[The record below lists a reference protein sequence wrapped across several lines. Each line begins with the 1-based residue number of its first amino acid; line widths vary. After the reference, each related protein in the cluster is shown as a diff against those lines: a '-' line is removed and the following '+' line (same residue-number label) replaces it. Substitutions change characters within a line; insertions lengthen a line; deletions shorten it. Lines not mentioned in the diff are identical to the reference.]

1 MQLEHEQSHAVTRAV
16 PANSAKWP
24 SVGARPVLP
33 VRSVEA
39 QIRRRRLKW
48 RVITALL
55 FVLDGAMITGAFY
68 IAYFVRFVILHGVT
82 FGTSGYAD
90 RALNEFFGLQLL
102 ITIGLLATFMLKGL
116 YRLRPASSLFKQFWT
131 VASATTIAFAVFSAY
146 DYLARNT
153 DLGFDNQSRALVML
167 TWLAVILLVSLT
179 RLILSNALHL
189 LYRRGIGLTNL
200 LVVGSSRLG
209 KLMMQQIAASPGL
222 GYRVVGFIHDLDGP
236 PSDFGRFAAL
246 GTMANIDAV
255 IRGNHIAEVI
265 IALPSHQHRQ
275 ILETARVCERAG
287 ADFKLVPDLYE
298 MSLSRINVDAIEGV
312 PLLGLRRGL
321 NSTWGARVKRSI
333 DIVAASSILIVG
345 GPLWLLL
352 ALAIKLDS
360 PGPVLFGQARVG
372 YRGEIFSFLKFRS
385 MRTSATQMDEHLVN
399 LSDDRTLL
407 KARSDPRVTH
417 VGRLLRRASLDE
429 IPQLINVLRG
439 EMSLVGPRPLRAY
452 EVENLEDW
460 ERGRFEMRPGLT
472 GLWQVR
478 GRSDIKFDER
488 ILMDLYYI
496 ENWSLRLDFQIL
508 LQTIP
513 AVLLARGAY

>member
-1 MQLEHEQSHAVTRAV
+1 MHIEQQQPHAVTQV
-16 PANSAKWP
+16 IPTGSAKWP
-24 SVGARPVLP
+24 SVAARPVLP
-33 VRSVEA
+33 ARSVDA
-39 QIRRRRLKW
+39 QIRRRRIKW
-48 RVITALL
+48 LLITSLLLILDVAALTSAL
-55 FVLDGAMITGAFY
+55 YVAYY
-68 IAYFVRFVILHGVT
+68 IRFVIFHGVT
-82 FGTSGYAD
+82 FSNAGYSD
-90 RALNEFFGLQLL
+90 PTQDEFVHLQML
-102 ITIGLLATFMLKGL
+102 ITLGLLAAFMLKGL
-116 YRLRPASSLFKQFWT
+116 YRLRVGTALFKQFWT
-131 VASATTIAFAVFSAY
+131 IASATTIAFAVFSAY

-153 DLGFDNQSRALVML
+153 DLGFDNESRALVMF
-167 TWLAVILLVSLT
+167 TWLAVIVLLSLA
-179 RLILSNALHL
+179 RLIVTGILRL

-209 KLMMQQIAASPGL
+209 KLMMQQVAASPGL
-222 GYRVVGFIHDLDGP
+222 GYRVVGFIHDQEGE

-246 GTMANIDAV
+246 GTMPDLEAV
-255 IRGNHIAEVI
+255 IRAHNITEVF

-275 ILETARVCERAG
+275 VLATARVCERAG

-298 MSLSRINVDAIEGV
+298 MSLSRINVDAVEGI

-321 NSTWGARVKRSI
+321 RSGWGAGVKRGI
-333 DIVAASSILIVG
+333 DIAVAGAILIVG
-345 GPLWLLL
+345 APLWLLI

-360 PGPVLFGQARVG
+360 TGPILYKQPRTGL
-372 YRGEIFSFLKFRS
+372 RGETFSFLKFRS
-385 MRTSATQMDEHLVN
+385 MHINADQLMATLQVS
-399 LSDDRTLL
+399 SDDRVF
-407 KARSDPRVTH
+407 KDRYDPRRTR
-417 VGRLLRRASLDE
+417 VGRVIRPTSLDE

-439 EMSLVGPRPLRAY
+439 EMSLIGPRPLPMY
-452 EVENLEDW
+452 ESQNLEEW
-460 ERGRFEMRPGLT
+460 EKGRFEMRPGLT